1 MTCSTGSRAAVGAS
15 SPTPPA
21 LPTDGPLRAFPV
33 PASLGPSL
41 PRRFGE
47 YPTLPVF
54 KSCAMCSVKVFG
66 ALFASG
72 SALRDGLAHPAP
84 GKVSLP
90 ALFAVRRRQALRW
103 LSYPNFVR
111 VDSGQPLSLMEE
123 PACSTSQ
130 PRPPVP
136 AGLRGQSRARP
147 LCTFLLLPVQSLH
160 ASRNGDQAQ
169 NRRPQI
175 LPPRTQETRRKGRLT
190 SFPRAQSDLRY
201 ARRRPRQARP
211 TPPHPYGDPGG
222 ARQELL

>member
-21 LPTDGPLRAFPV
+21 LPTNGPLRAFPA
-33 PASLGPSL
+33 PPSLQPSL
-41 PRRFGE
+41 PRPFGE

-54 KSCAMCSVKVFG
+54 ESCAMCSVKVFG

-72 SALRDGLAHPAP
+72 SALGDGLAHPAP
-84 GKVSLP
+84 GKVCLP
-90 ALFAVRRRQALRW
+90 ALCAVRRRQALRS

-123 PACSTSQ
+123 PACSTPSLSLN
-130 PRPPVP
+130 PGRP
-136 AGLRGQSRARP
+136 SRPKSRQA
-147 LCTFLLLPVQSLH
+147 TVHFSFLPVQSLH

-190 SFPRAQSDLRY
+190 AFPRAQSDLRY

-211 TPPHPYGDPGG
+211 APPHPYGDPGG